1 MSTYV
6 VRRSLLLIPMLIGVS
21 VIIFSVLRLVNSDV
35 LVARLGESTNVTDK
49 EIEEVKR
56 DLGLSGP
63 IPVQYARWVGG
74 MLQGD
79 FGYSYYSRAPAL
91 SELTKRISVTIE
103 FAILSIIVGVLVGV
117 PGGILGAIRQDK
129 PIDYGTRSVS
139 IAFISMPSFWLG
151 ILFIFITSTW
161 IRQLSPPPT
170 FAKFLQDPLLNLRV
184 MWAPALILGLQLS
197 AITMRI
203 TRSQLL
209 EVMRQDYIRTAWSKG
224 MRERTVIYRHA
235 LKNAMIPVITV
246 VGNQMGFLLG
256 GAVVLETVFAL
267 PGVGRLTVN
276 SVITNDYPQIQL
288 NIMFLAIVHML
299 VNFVVDITYAWFDPR
314 IRYG

>member
-6 VRRSLLLIPMLIGVS
+6 VRRTLLLIPMLIGVS

-35 LVARLGESTNVTDK
+35 LVARLGESTNVTDR

-63 IPVQYARWVGG
+63 IPVQYARWVGD

-79 FGYSYYSRAPAL
+79 FGYSYYSRASAL
-91 SELTKRISVTIE
+91 GELTKRISVTIE
-103 FAILSIIVGVLVGV
+103 FAILSIIIGMSIGI

-129 PIDYGTRSVS
+129 PLDYGSRSLS

-161 IRQLSPPPT
+161 IQQLSPPPT
-170 FAKFLQDPLLNLRV
+170 FAKLLEDPLLNLRV
-184 MWAPALILGLQLS
+184 MWAPALILGIQLS

-203 TRSQLL
+203 TRSQML

-224 MRERTVIYRHA
+224 LRERAVIYRHA

-276 SVITNDYPQIQL
+276 SVLTNDYPQIQL
-288 NIMFLAIVHML
+288 NIMFLAIVHMV

>member
-1 MSTYV
+1 MSTYI
-6 VRRSLLLIPMLIGVS
+6 VRRTLLLFPMLIGVS
-21 VIIFSVLRLVNSDV
+21 VIIFSILRLVNSDV
-35 LVARLGESTNVTDK
+35 LVARLGESTNVTDQ

-56 DLGLSGP
+56 DLGLTGP
-63 IPVQYARWVGG
+63 VPVQYARWVGD
-74 MLQGD
+74 MLRGD

-91 SELTKRISVTIE
+91 PELAKRIPVTIE
-103 FAILSIIVGVLVGV
+103 FAVLSIVVGVLIGV
-117 PGGILGAIRQDK
+117 PGGILGAVRQDG
-129 PIDYGTRSVS
+129 PLDYGSRSFS

-161 IRQLSPPPT
+161 IQRLSPPAT
-170 FAKFLQDPLLNLRV
+170 FARLTEDPLLNLRV
-184 MWAPALILGLQLS
+184 MWAPALILGIQLS

-209 EVMRQDYIRTAWSKG
+209 EVMRQDYIRTAWAKG
-224 MRERTVIYRHA
+224 LRERAVIYRHA

-246 VGNQMGFLLG
+246 IGNQMGFLLG
-256 GAVVLETVFAL
+256 GTVILETVFAL

-288 NIMFLAIVHML
+288 NIMFLAILHML
-299 VNFVVDITYAWFDPR
+299 VNFVVDISYAWFDPR
-314 IRYG
+314 IRYS